1 MELIFLLMAAFLL
14 MPQSTAAQTR
24 IAVASDTHVM
34 APSLLPDDAKK
45 QNAWKS
51 YYAGQRKMLE
61 QSADL
66 FDQLK
71 TTLLDSKPDI
81 LLITG
86 DLTKDGEKASHDY
99 VKAGLESLRGA
110 GIKVLVI
117 PGNHDFGQEGNHT
130 QFKADG
136 TTADAPVLAVA
147 DFATYYADYGYTGS
161 TTDPNGSLSY
171 VAEPVKGLVILAIDS
186 HTAAIGQST
195 LTWLCHQ
202 AKTAHDAGKQV
213 IAMMHHP
220 LFPHIQGLD
229 QFISTYSIDNYE
241 NVRNSLIEAG
251 VNVILTGHLHIS
263 DIAKDW
269 NNDPD
274 KNIYDINTGSLISY
288 PCDYRML
295 TLSKDRRQLS
305 VSTATLTPT
314 GMTADD
320 CKTWLKDK
328 LKTLLKSRINRSKYA
343 RFLSDDNKELFAEMG
358 ANAFIL
364 HAEGDEYTKEDAAA
378 KLSLVDDDDFLKPL
392 IGPTLHSLLEDKSN
406 YGDASHEDQTD
417 DRTLTINLP

>member
-1 MELIFLLMAAFLL
+1 MELIFLLMAVFLL

-34 APSLLPDDAKK
+34 ASSLLPDDAKK

-136 TTADAPVLAVA
+136 TTADTPVLATA
-147 DFATYYADYGYTGS
+147 DFATYYADYGYTDS

-195 LTWLCHQ
+195 LTWLCNQ

-220 LFPHIQGLD
+220 LFPHIQGLE

-241 NVRNSLIEAG
+241 NVRNSLIEAD

-269 NNDPD
+269 DSDPD

-314 GMTADD
+314 GMTPDD

-358 ANAFIL
+358 ANAFII

>member
-1 MELIFLLMAAFLL
+1 
-14 MPQSTAAQTR
+14 
-24 IAVASDTHVM
+24 
-34 APSLLPDDAKK
+34 
-45 QNAWKS
+45 
-51 YYAGQRKMLE
+51 
-61 QSADL
+61 
-66 FDQLK
+66 
-71 TTLLDSKPDI
+71 
-81 LLITG
+81 
-86 DLTKDGEKASHDY
+86 
-99 VKAGLESLRGA
+99 
-110 GIKVLVI
+110 
-117 PGNHDFGQEGNHT
+117 
-130 QFKADG
+130 
-136 TTADAPVLAVA
+136 
-147 DFATYYADYGYTGS
+147 
-161 TTDPNGSLSY
+161 
-171 VAEPVKGLVILAIDS
+171 
-186 HTAAIGQST
+186 
-195 LTWLCHQ
+195 
-202 AKTAHDAGKQV
+202 
-213 IAMMHHP
+213 MMHHP

-229 QFISTYSIDNYE
+229 QFISTYSINDYE

-269 NNDPD
+269 DSDPD

-364 HAEGDEYTKEDAAA
+364 HAEGDEYTKEDATA

>member
-45 QNAWKS
+45 QDAWKS

-136 TTADAPVLAVA
+136 TTADAPVLAAA

-186 HTAAIGQST
+186 YTAAIGQST
-195 LTWLCHQ
+195 LTWLCNQ

-220 LFPHIQGLD
+220 LFPHIQGLG
-229 QFISTYSIDNYE
+229 QFISTYSINDYE

-269 NNDPD
+269 DSDPD
-274 KNIYDINTGSLISY
+274 KNIYDINT
-288 PCDYRML
+288 
-295 TLSKDRRQLS
+295 
-305 VSTATLTPT
+305 TLTPT

-320 CKTWLKDK
+320 CKTWLRDK

-364 HAEGDEYTKEDAAA
+364 HAEGDEFTKEDAAA

-406 YGDASHEDQTD
+406 YGDASHENQTD
-417 DRTLTINLP
+417 DRTLTIDLP